1 MGYVKKIKNIYFCSC
16 LIVALFLLYTPNM
29 TKTDTDITMDKLI
42 LQAKRLALVEMQ
54 LKIAEEVAVIDNL
67 ITDIE
72 NKNED
77 SIPF

>member
-1 MGYVKKIKNIYFCSC
+1 MI
-16 LIVALFLLYTPNM
+16 
-29 TKTDTDITMDKLI
+29 KTDTDVIMDKLI

-54 LKIAEEVAVIDNL
+54 NKIAEEIEVINNL

-72 NKNED
+72 NKDDD

>member
-1 MGYVKKIKNIYFCSC
+1 LGFVKKIKNIYFCSC
-16 LIVALFLLYTPNM
+16 HIVALFILYTPNM
-29 TKTDTDITMDKLI
+29 IKTDTDVTMDKLI

>member
-1 MGYVKKIKNIYFCSC
+1 
-16 LIVALFLLYTPNM
+16 
-29 TKTDTDITMDKLI
+29 MDKLI

-54 LKIAEEVAVIDNL
+54 VKIAEEIEVINNL

-72 NKNED
+72 NKDDD

>member
-1 MGYVKKIKNIYFCSC
+1 MI
-16 LIVALFLLYTPNM
+16 
-29 TKTDTDITMDKLI
+29 KTDTDVTMDKLI

>member
-1 MGYVKKIKNIYFCSC
+1 MTGVRQISRQEDTSVGLTSDKQ
-16 LIVALFLLYTPNM
+16 L
-29 TKTDTDITMDKLI
+29 TKTDTDVTMDKLI

>member
-1 MGYVKKIKNIYFCSC
+1 MI
-16 LIVALFLLYTPNM
+16 
-29 TKTDTDITMDKLI
+29 KTDTDVTMDKLI

-72 NKNED
+72 NKDDD

>member
-1 MGYVKKIKNIYFCSC
+1 MI
-16 LIVALFLLYTPNM
+16 
-29 TKTDTDITMDKLI
+29 KTDTDVTMDKLI

-72 NKNED
+72 NKNGD

>member
-1 MGYVKKIKNIYFCSC
+1 
-16 LIVALFLLYTPNM
+16 
-29 TKTDTDITMDKLI
+29 
-42 LQAKRLALVEMQ
+42 MQ

>member
-1 MGYVKKIKNIYFCSC
+1 MC
-16 LIVALFLLYTPNM
+16 LNSALFLLYTPNM
-29 TKTDTDITMDKLI
+29 IKTDTDVIMDKLI

-54 LKIAEEVAVIDNL
+54 NKIAEEIEVINNL

-72 NKNED
+72 NKDDD

>member
-1 MGYVKKIKNIYFCSC
+1 MI
-16 LIVALFLLYTPNM
+16 
-29 TKTDTDITMDKLI
+29 KTDTDVTMDKLI

-77 SIPF
+77 SIPI

>member
-1 MGYVKKIKNIYFCSC
+1 MSRKKKNIYFGSC
-16 LIVALFLLYTPNM
+16 HIVALFLLYTPNM
-29 TKTDTDITMDKLI
+29 IKTDTDVTMDKLI

>member
-1 MGYVKKIKNIYFCSC
+1 
-16 LIVALFLLYTPNM
+16 M

>member
-1 MGYVKKIKNIYFCSC
+1 
-16 LIVALFLLYTPNM
+16 
-29 TKTDTDITMDKLI
+29 MDKLI

>member
-1 MGYVKKIKNIYFCSC
+1 
-16 LIVALFLLYTPNM
+16 M
-29 TKTDTDITMDKLI
+29 TKTDTDVTMDKLI

>member
-1 MGYVKKIKNIYFCSC
+1 
-16 LIVALFLLYTPNM
+16 M
-29 TKTDTDITMDKLI
+29 TKTDTDVTMDKLI
-42 LQAKRLALVEMQ
+42 LQAQRLALVEMQ